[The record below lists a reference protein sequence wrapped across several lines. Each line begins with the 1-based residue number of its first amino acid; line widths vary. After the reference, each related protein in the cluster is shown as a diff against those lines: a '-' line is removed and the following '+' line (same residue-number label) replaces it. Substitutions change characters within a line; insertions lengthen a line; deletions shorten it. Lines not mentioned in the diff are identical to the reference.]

1 NVFFQ
6 AFKDQYLSR
15 SQLQTFL
22 RQYHYFCKHFV
33 KVLEG
38 LLYKTPVD
46 ALEMRVELAK
56 TLHSELGNGCAE
68 QAHSRLLERFA
79 AAVGLSPDALDQT
92 VPVPEVAEY
101 LAVLQRLLLESHY
114 LTALGSTMAAEN
126 TAAAELRYLSRG

>member
-1 NVFFQ
+1 MEQAQSRFLDELVHELKAHPVNTNAFFQ

-15 SQLQTFL
+15 SQLQLFL

-56 TLHSELGNGCAE
+56 TLHSELGSGNAE
-68 QAHSRLLERFA
+68 QAHIRLLERFA
-79 AAVGLSPDALDQT
+79 TAVGLTPNT
-92 VPVPEVAEY
+92 
-101 LAVLQRLLLESHY
+101 LE
-114 LTALGSTMAAEN
+114 N
-126 TAAAELRYLSRG
+126 SRRKWNGLMPA

>member
-1 NVFFQ
+1 MERAPSRFLDALVQELKDHPVNTNVFFQ

-15 SQLQTFL
+15 RQLQTFL

-56 TLHSELGNGCAE
+56 TLTGAPSRPIAGCWNA
-68 QAHSRLLERFA
+68 
-79 AAVGLSPDALDQT
+79 SPQPWA
-92 VPVPEVAEY
+92 
-101 LAVLQRLLLESHY
+101 
-114 LTALGSTMAAEN
+114 
-126 TAAAELRYLSRG
+126 